1 MSSEHKGETNY
12 CDYGWSDEDMNTD
25 ELPSVPVIPN
35 HPIAELYQRAYRIG
49 EHHIHHNKD
58 ALATPEVF
66 VDTYFSDEDF
76 AILSVEWGLTKRELF
91 EVYKTGYRNGQH
103 S

>member
-1 MSSEHKGETNY
+1 METT
-12 CDYGWSDEDMNTD
+12 SK
-25 ELPSVPVIPN
+25 
-35 HPIAELYQRAYRIG
+35 HPIAELYERAYSIG
-49 EHHIHHNKD
+49 DYHIRNKMT

-66 VDTYFSDEDF
+66 VDTYFSDEEF
-76 AILSVEWGLTKRELF
+76 ATLSVEWGLTKRELF